1 MEYRPQIIASDL
13 DGLQV
18 VSACSTGAKVRVA
31 DIKFLLSNKVFLLSI
46 ERTKIETD
54 QEDKRINSVLRFNNV
69 LKVKSKN
76 IDQNKKELEIELM
89 AIDYLKNNSDYEIIS
104 MGHRNPQGLYFDKQN
119 EFILE
124 TEHGPN
130 GGDEINLIE
139 IDKIKDDEI
148 QNFGWAIVSDGDH
161 YGGRIEGKTD
171 KKYGVAGDQVFAP
184 QETTTTYIS
193 NLSLIHI
200 SEPTRQEARS

>member
-54 QEDKRINSVLRFNNV
+54 QEDKRINSVLRFDSV

-76 IDQNKKELEIELM
+76 IDQNNKDLVIELM
-89 AIDYLKNNSDYEIIS
+89 AIDYLKNNNDYEINLMFENNAHIS
-104 MGHRNPQGLYFDKQN
+104 LVVEALEILLEDQN
-119 EFILE
+119 E
-124 TEHGPN
+124 
-130 GGDEINLIE
+130 INE
-139 IDKIKDDEI
+139 
-148 QNFGWAIVSDGDH
+148 
-161 YGGRIEGKTD
+161 
-171 KKYGVAGDQVFAP
+171 
-184 QETTTTYIS
+184 
-193 NLSLIHI
+193 
-200 SEPTRQEARS
+200 